1 MARLP
6 LLIMGVL
13 FLTIFAT
20 EDTEAAPSSGT
31 IQVAF
36 ILSEFEDQTYQEDN
50 DQDYFD
56 DLAFGETDSMWD
68 YFDEVSRSQLNVE
81 GTVYGP
87 YTLDGDAADY
97 GTENSEFVR
106 DSVEIADDDI
116 DFRDYD
122 AVVVVHSGPGQE
134 STGNEDDI
142 WSVHWPSISISTN
155 DNGHVI
161 TKISQVPE
169 YQTVS
174 GQNNPLGVW
183 CHEFGHEIGLPDLY
197 DTDGSSA
204 GIGDWG
210 VMAAGSWGNNGETPT
225 YLSAW
230 SRYELGWI
238 EPIVITDDINNLEMK
253 PIENDG
259 DVYLL
264 PIPGNWSNSKE
275 YYLLENRQQIKYD
288 EYLPGSGLL
297 IWHIDEDIID
307 SKWNSNT
314 INDDENHKGVDLEE
328 ADGLNHLDSKTNYGD
343 DDDPYNSGSFSK
355 DSNPSSLAY
364 NGTES
369 GWKIENIEVNGLNII
384 VDISFL
390 SKPIAVAD
398 ADEAVIAEGEAL
410 QFYGENSSDE
420 DGNIVNYTWEFGDG
434 EFSYIENPIHIFT
447 VNGSYDVKLTVCDN
461 NDLCD
466 SVILNIFVNKPPIAV
481 VQISNFTILLGD
493 IILFNASGSY
503 DIDGDIEFYYWNFD
517 DGYTANQV
525 SVEHEYQNSGNYNV
539 SLKLI
544 DDKSDITTIYY
555 NIEVVNRLP
564 IVAFDFNPINGN
576 TLVIFNFIDHSY
588 DNDGTVEEWLWDFGD
603 GNTSVLQNPS
613 HNFSLPGTYNVN
625 LTVTDDQDGSNYT
638 IITLLVDNTPPI
650 PKIHIEDGIETGK
663 RVWALPSDKPI
674 SLDARVS
681 FDNENDD
688 LQFLWNINGE
698 EFTGDTQD
706 YTFPAGENEIILK
719 VIDSRGDESTK
730 TFTINAESIPILSLE
745 YSSLNLVVDQSFTL
759 ISETNWGS
767 LNLYK
772 WKVNDEN
779 DTLIIEE
786 TSQNNVFDV
795 SFSEAGSYQ
804 LRVTGR
810 DVETNL
816 WTKIYPLDI
825 TVYNNPVADFTFDED
840 SNEGQWMTFDGGNS
854 SGLGLKFNW
863 SLDGRIVAGE
873 SEIIDIM
880 IDAGGIHTVGLTV
893 NQDPVGIAYIE
904 KQFYTNHKPT
914 GILSTNPPNP
924 RYGED
929 FEVYMAAY
937 DAETEA
943 NIEYL
948 KITVYNTN
956 GDKAWENSYDNQGAN
971 FNLVFEMQYTG
982 TIVLDYKLVDEDENI
997 QVNSTSVDVL
1007 GWADV
1012 FVESLEVNGKKEKG
1026 KKQDISIVLTNYNEI
1041 YLSKWYNGH
1050 PAQGKLNLIA
1060 NEEIIHSWDY
1070 NIDGNESQEFNFEWV
1085 ALDGYYLFEVTA
1097 SISDGEVITDNNY
1110 GNITVIIEGE
1120 RKSGFLNS
1128 PSILVSMGVLI
1139 LVSTVIRRKAN

>member
-1 MARLP
+1 MAT
-6 LLIMGVL
+6 G
-13 FLTIFAT
+13 ASS
-20 EDTEAAPSSGT
+20 AAPSSGNIT
-31 IQVAF
+31 VAF
-36 ILSEFEDQTYQEDN
+36 IMVAFDDQEFQDEY
-50 DQDYFD
+50 DQDYFEET
-56 DLAFGETDSMWD
+56 AFASTNSMWD
-68 YFDEVSRSQLNVE
+68 YFDEVSKGALNIE
-81 GTVYGP
+81 GEVFGP

-97 GTENSEFVR
+97 SSGSSFVR

-116 DFRDYD
+116 YYPDFD
-122 AVVVVHSGPGQE
+122 AVMAIHSGPGGE
-134 STGNEDDI
+134 SSGNSNDI
-142 WSVHWPSISISTN
+142 WSAHWPSITINTDDEDEDGN
-155 DNGHVI
+155 DHVI
-161 TKISQVPE
+161 DRISQVPE
-169 YQTVS
+169 YQLVNGES
-174 GQNNPLGVW
+174 NPLGVW
-183 CHEFGHEIGLPDLY
+183 CHEFGHELGLPDYY
-197 DTDGSSA
+197 DTDGSSEGVGNWA
-204 GIGDWG
+204 
-210 VMAAGSWGNNGETPT
+210 VMAAGSWGNNGETPV
-225 YLSAW
+225 YFSAY
-230 SRYELGWI
+230 SRYWLGWDEPITIEDDITNLVI
-238 EPIVITDDINNLEMK
+238 EPVSEGGNIYK
-253 PIENDG
+253 
-259 DVYLL
+259 L
-264 PIPGNWSNSKE
+264 PIPGNWSESGE
-275 YYLLENRQQIKYD
+275 YFLLENRQKTKYD
-288 EYLPGSGLL
+288 SYLPGEGLL
-297 IWHIDEDIID
+297 IWHIDEEIMF
-307 SKWNSNT
+307 SKWSSNT
-314 INDDENHKGVDLEE
+314 VNNDEEHKGMDLEE
-328 ADGLNHLDSKTNYGD
+328 ADGNDDLDSGTNRGD
-343 DDDPYNSGSFSK
+343 NGDPYRSGNFSK
-355 DSNPSSLAY
+355 DTYPNSLAY
-364 NGTES
+364 NGSES
-369 GWKIENIEVNGLNII
+369 GWKIENIEVSGLNII

-390 SKPIAVAD
+390 SKPIAKAD
-398 ADEAVIAEGEAL
+398 ADKAVIEEGESL

-420 DGNIVNYTWEFGDG
+420 DGTIVNYTWEFGDG
-434 EFSYIENPIHIFT
+434 EFSYIENPIHTFT
-447 VNGSYDVKLTVCDN
+447 VNGSYNVKLTVCDN

-466 SVILNIFVNKPPIAV
+466 SFILNIFVNKPPIAV

-493 IILFNASGSY
+493 TILFNASGSY
-503 DIDGDIEFYYWNFD
+503 DIDGEIEFYKWNFD
-517 DGYTANQV
+517 DGYESNQAL
-525 SVEHEYQNSGNYNV
+525 VEHEYQKSGTYDV
-539 SLKLI
+539 TLLLT
-544 DDKSDITTIYY
+544 DDKSDITKVHY
-555 NIEVVNRLP
+555 NIVVVNRLP
-564 IVAFDFNPINGN
+564 IVNFDFTPINGD
-576 TLVIFNFIDHSY
+576 TLVVFNFIDQSY

-603 GNTSVLQNPS
+603 GNTSTLQNPS
-613 HNFSLPGTYNVN
+613 HNFSLPGTYYVN
-625 LTVTDDQDGSNYT
+625 LTVIDDQNGANHT
-638 IITLLVDNTPPI
+638 IISLLVDNTPPI

-663 RVWALPSDKPI
+663 RIWALPSDKPI

-779 DTLIIEE
+779 GTLIIEE

-804 LRVTGR
+804 LLVTGR

-816 WTKIYPLDI
+816 WTKNYPLDI

-863 SLDGRIVAGE
+863 SLDGISVAGE

-880 IDAGGIHTVGLTV
+880 IDSGGIHTVGLTV

-914 GILSTNPPNP
+914 GILSTNPPDP
-924 RYGED
+924 RFGED

-948 KITVYNTN
+948 KITVYNTK

-982 TIVLDYKLVDEDENI
+982 TIVLDYKLIDEDGNI

-1060 NEEIIHSWDY
+1060 NDEIIHSWDY
-1070 NIDGNESQEFNFEWV
+1070 NIDGDESQEFNFEWI

-1128 PSILVSMGVLI
+1128 PSILLSMGVLI
-1139 LVSTVIRRKAN
+1139 LVSTAIRRKAN

>member
-525 SVEHEYQNSGNYNV
+525 SVEHEYQNSGTYNV

-625 LTVTDDQDGSNYT
+625 LTVIDDQDGSNYT
-638 IITLLVDNTPPI
+638 IISLLVDNTPPI

-674 SLDARVS
+674 ILDARVS

-1041 YLSKWYNGH
+1041 YMSKWYNGY

-1060 NEEIIHSWDY
+1060 NDEIIHSWDY

-1110 GNITVIIEGE
+1110 SNITVIIEGE

-1128 PSILVSMGVLI
+1128 PSILVSMGILV
-1139 LVSTVIRRKAN
+1139 LVSTAIRRKAN